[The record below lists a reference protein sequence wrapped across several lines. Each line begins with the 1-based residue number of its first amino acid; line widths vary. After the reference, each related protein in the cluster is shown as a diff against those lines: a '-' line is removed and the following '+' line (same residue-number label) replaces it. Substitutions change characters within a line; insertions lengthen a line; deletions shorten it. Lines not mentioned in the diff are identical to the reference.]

1 VLREVA
7 DIPHQR
13 RGVGLVAQQRTE
25 LQATHDVMGE
35 GAVGPSALTTAEP
48 SYRVV
53 NALVILRERPA
64 VVRVTQDLKTHAPVR
79 LPMGLLEL

>member
-35 GAVGPSALTTAEP
+35 GAVGPSALITAEP
-48 SYRVV
+48 LLPCRQRACHSP
-53 NALVILRERPA
+53 REA
-64 VVRVTQDLKTHAPVR
+64 SSCTYDAR
-79 LPMGLLEL
+79 LEDARTGASADGTAQL